1 MSAFAFFGAL
11 EIGLLYGLVA
21 LGVYLTFRVL
31 DFPDLSVDGSF
42 PMGAA
47 VAATAIV
54 AGIDPWVATGMAI
67 AAGAATGWVTAF
79 LAVRCGILHLLAS
92 ILTMIAAFSI
102 NIRIMGRPNIALL
115 GEETILTPFEMLGD
129 PMYIRP
135 LVVGVLVLISAWF
148 IVRLLNS
155 DFGLALRAT
164 GVNSRMVSAQGGSTS
179 FYTYFG
185 LALSNGFVGFSG
197 ALFAQ
202 TNSFADV
209 TSGVG
214 TIVVGLAAV
223 ILGQTLIP
231 GRKIWVAVT
240 AVIVGSVLYRLAVA
254 FALSSGMFGL
264 QASDLNLVTAVL
276 VAVALIAPK
285 IKGNLKAK
293 KRHSGAQAQAQAQ
306 AQNQSQNQV
315 KQAGQ
320 KTAGTVTKTGEV
332 T

>member
-54 AGIDPWVATGMAI
+54 AGVNPWLATGMAVI
-67 AAGAATGWVTAF
+67 AGAITGWVTAF

-102 NIRIMGRPNIALL
+102 NIRIMGRPNMSLL
-115 GEETILTPFEMLGD
+115 GEDTILTPFEALGD
-129 PMYIRP
+129 AMYIRP
-135 LVVGVLVLISAWF
+135 VVVGVLVLISAWGV
-148 IVRLLNS
+148 VRLLNS
-155 DFGLALRAT
+155 DFGLGLRAT
-164 GVNSRMVSAQGGSTS
+164 GVNARMVSAQGGSTS

-285 IKGNLKAK
+285 IKGNLKSK
-293 KRHSGAQAQAQAQ
+293 KSVRPAR
-306 AQNQSQNQV
+306 SQV
-315 KQAGQ
+315 SSKQG
-320 KTAGTVTKTGEV
+320 KESGEV
-332 T
+332 V

>member
-1 MSAFAFFGAL
+1 MSFFAFIGTL
-11 EIGLLYGLVA
+11 EIGLVYGLVA

-54 AGIDPWVATGMAI
+54 SGVNPWMATLLAIFAGGLC
-67 AAGAATGWVTAF
+67 GLVTAF

-102 NIRIMGRPNIALL
+102 NIRIMGRPNLALL
-115 GEETILTPFEMLGD
+115 GEDTIFTPFEIMAFDMGFDEGLLRLA
-129 PMYIRP
+129 IV
-135 LVVGVLVLISAWF
+135 LLLVLASAWF
-148 IVRLLNS
+148 ITRLLAS
-155 DFGLALRAT
+155 DFGLGLRAT
-164 GVNSRMVSAQGGSTS
+164 GVNSRMVNAQGGNTAL
-179 FYTYFG
+179 YTYLG
-185 LALSNGFVGFSG
+185 LALSNGLVGFSG

-223 ILGQTLIP
+223 ILGQTLLP
-231 GRKIWVAVT
+231 GRKIWVAVV
-240 AVIVGSVLYRLAVA
+240 AVILGSILYRLAVA

-264 QASDLNLVTAVL
+264 QASDLNLITALL
-276 VAVALIAPK
+276 VAAALIAPRMK
-285 IKGNLKAK
+285 SRFQRKTK
-293 KRHSGAQAQAQAQ
+293 KKVLS
-306 AQNQSQNQV
+306 
-315 KQAGQ
+315 
-320 KTAGTVTKTGEV
+320 TKKLA
-332 T
+332 

>member
-11 EIGLLYGLVA
+11 EIGLIYGLVA

-31 DFPDLSVDGSF
+31 DFPDLTVDGSF

-47 VAATAIV
+47 VAATGIV
-54 AGIDPWVATGMAI
+54 AGLDPWLSTFLAVI
-67 AAGAATGWVTAF
+67 AASATGWVTAF

-115 GEETILTPFEMLGD
+115 GSDTILTPFEAYGD
-129 PMYIRP
+129 SMYIRP
-135 LVVGVLVLISAWF
+135 LLVGTLVLLSAWF
-148 IVRLLNS
+148 VVRLLNS
-155 DFGLALRAT
+155 DFGLGLRAT
-164 GVNSRMVSAQGGSTS
+164 GVNARMVKAQGGSTA
-179 FYTYFG
+179 FYTYFC
-185 LALSNGFVGFSG
+185 LALSNGFVGFAG

-209 TSGVG
+209 TSGTG

-231 GRKIWVAVT
+231 GRKIWIAVT
-240 AVIVGSVLYRLAVA
+240 AVIVGSILYRLAVA

-276 VAVALIAPK
+276 VAAALIAPK
-285 IKGNLKAK
+285 VKGNLKAK
-293 KRHSGAQAQAQAQ
+293 KALTPTEGVAAPKPNKESGDVA
-306 AQNQSQNQV
+306 
-315 KQAGQ
+315 
-320 KTAGTVTKTGEV
+320 
-332 T
+332 

>member
-21 LGVYLTFRVL
+21 LGVFLTFRVL

-54 AGIDPWVATGMAI
+54 AGINPWLATGLAI
-67 AAGAATGWVTAF
+67 LAGAATGWVTAF
-79 LAVRCGILHLLAS
+79 LAIRCGILHLLAS

-102 NIRIMGRPNIALL
+102 NIRIMGRPNTALL
-115 GEETILTPFEMLGD
+115 GEETILTSFEAVAD
-129 PMYIRP
+129 PMLIRP
-135 LVVGVLVLISAWF
+135 IVVGVLVVLSSLFVI
-148 IVRLLNS
+148 RLLTS
-155 DFGLALRAT
+155 DFGLGLRAT
-164 GVNSRMVSAQGGSTS
+164 GVNSRMLAAQGGSTS
-179 FYTYFG
+179 FYTYFC
-185 LALSNGFVGFSG
+185 LALSNAFVGFAG

-231 GRKIWVAVT
+231 GRKIWVSVVAV
-240 AVIVGSVLYRLAVA
+240 VVGSVLYRLVVA

-276 VAVALIAPK
+276 VAMALIAPK
-285 IKGNLKAK
+285 IKAKIHAK
-293 KRHSGAQAQAQAQ
+293 KLLPVSHSD
-306 AQNQSQNQV
+306 NKS
-315 KQAGQ
+315 
-320 KTAGTVTKTGEV
+320 
-332 T
+332 

>member
-11 EIGLLYGLVA
+11 ELGLVYGLVA

-54 AGIDPWVATGMAI
+54 AGINPWLATGMAI
-67 AAGAATGWVTAF
+67 IAGGVTGWVTAF

-115 GEETILTPFEMLGD
+115 GEDTILTPFESLGD
-129 PMYIRP
+129 PMLVRP
-135 LVVGVLVLISAWF
+135 VVVGILVLLAAFF

-155 DFGLALRAT
+155 DFGLGLRAT
-164 GVNSRMVSAQGGSTS
+164 GVNARMVRAQGGSTS

-185 LALSNGFVGFSG
+185 LALSNGLVGFAG

-231 GRKIWVAVT
+231 GRKIWVAVA
-240 AVIVGSVLYRLAVA
+240 AVIIGSVLYRLAVA

-264 QASDLNLVTAVL
+264 QASDLNLVTAIL

-285 IKGNLKAK
+285 MKAK
-293 KRHSGAQAQAQAQ
+293 YKAKQQFQQARNDKEGA
-306 AQNQSQNQV
+306 
-315 KQAGQ
+315 
-320 KTAGTVTKTGEV
+320 
-332 T
+332 

>member
-11 EIGLLYGLVA
+11 EIGLIYGLVA

-54 AGIDPWVATGMAI
+54 AGIDPWIATGMAI
-67 AAGAATGWVTAF
+67 VAGAATGWVTAF

-115 GEETILTPFEMLGD
+115 GEDTILTPFEMMGD
-129 PMYIRP
+129 AMYIRP
-135 LVVGVLVLISAWF
+135 LVVGVLVLVSAWF
-148 IVRLLNS
+148 VVRLLNS
-155 DFGLALRAT
+155 DFGLGLRAT
-164 GVNSRMVSAQGGSTS
+164 GVNARMVKAQGASTS
-179 FYTYFG
+179 FYTYFC
-185 LALSNGFVGFSG
+185 LALSNGFVGFAG

-231 GRKIWVAVT
+231 GKKIWVAVT

-276 VAVALIAPK
+276 VAIALIAPK
-285 IKGNLKAK
+285 LKGNLKAK
-293 KRHSGAQAQAQAQ
+293 KGVKPVKSQAVSNSG
-306 AQNQSQNQV
+306 
-315 KQAGQ
+315 KAG
-320 KTAGTVTKTGEV
+320 KVA
-332 T
+332 

>member
-54 AGIDPWVATGMAI
+54 AGVNPWLATGMAI
-67 AAGAATGWVTAF
+67 LAGAMTGWVTAF

-102 NIRIMGRPNIALL
+102 NIRIMGRPNLALL
-115 GEETILTPFEMLGD
+115 GEETILTPFESLGD
-129 PMYIRP
+129 PMFIRP
-135 LVVGVLVLISAWF
+135 LVVGILVLISSWLV
-148 IVRLLNS
+148 VRLLNS
-155 DFGLALRAT
+155 DFGLGLRAT
-164 GVNSRMVSAQGGSTS
+164 GVNARMVRAQGGSTS

-185 LALSNGFVGFSG
+185 LALSNGFVGFAG

-231 GRKIWVAVT
+231 GRKIWVAVV

-276 VAVALIAPK
+276 VAIALIAPK
-285 IKGNLKAK
+285 LKGNMAIK
-293 KRHSGAQAQAQAQ
+293 KPVNSGA
-306 AQNQSQNQV
+306 SGG
-315 KQAGQ
+315 KQKSGGAL
-320 KTAGTVTKTGEV
+320 
-332 T
+332 

>member
-1 MSAFAFFGAL
+1 M
-11 EIGLLYGLVA
+11 
-21 LGVYLTFRVL
+21 
-31 DFPDLSVDGSF
+31 
-42 PMGAA
+42 
-47 VAATAIV
+47 
-54 AGIDPWVATGMAI
+54 
-67 AAGAATGWVTAF
+67 
-79 LAVRCGILHLLAS
+79 
-92 ILTMIAAFSI
+92 
-102 NIRIMGRPNIALL
+102 ALL
-115 GEETILTPFEMLGD
+115 GEDTILTPFESLGD
-129 PMYIRP
+129 PMLMRP
-135 LVVGVLVLISAWF
+135 LVVGVLVLLSAFF

-155 DFGLALRAT
+155 DFGLGLRAT
-164 GVNSRMVSAQGGSTS
+164 GVNARMVRAQGGSTA

-185 LALSNGFVGFSG
+185 LALSNGFVGFAG

-254 FALSSGMFGL
+254 FALSTGMFGL

-285 IKGNLKAK
+285 MKSQYKTKQRLKAA
-293 KRHSGAQAQAQAQ
+293 RNSSEAA
-306 AQNQSQNQV
+306 
-315 KQAGQ
+315 
-320 KTAGTVTKTGEV
+320 
-332 T
+332 

>member
-1 MSAFAFFGAL
+1 MSLFAFLGTL
-11 EIGLLYGLVA
+11 EIGLIYGLVA

-54 AGIDPWVATGMAI
+54 AGVNPWLATAMALV
-67 AAGAATGWVTAF
+67 AGAACGLVTAF
-79 LAVRCGILHLLAS
+79 LAIKCGILHLLAS

-102 NIRIMGRPNIALL
+102 NIRIMGRPNMALL
-115 GEETILTPFEMLGD
+115 GEETIFSLLPDWQFDPTYTQLGVVA
-129 PMYIRP
+129 I
-135 LVVGVLVLISAWF
+135 LVILSGWF
-148 IVRLLNS
+148 VVRLLSS

-164 GVNSRMVSAQGGSTS
+164 GVNSRMVSAQGGSTA
-179 FYTYFG
+179 FMTYFG
-185 LALSNGFVGFSG
+185 LALSNAFVAFAG

-223 ILGQTLIP
+223 ILGQTLLP
-231 GRKIWVAVT
+231 GRRIWVAVV
-240 AVIVGSVLYRLAVA
+240 AVILGSILYRLAVA

-264 QASDLNLVTAVL
+264 QASDLNLITAVL
-276 VAVALIAPK
+276 VAIALIAPK
-285 IKGNLKAK
+285 MKSGIQARKA
-293 KRHSGAQAQAQAQ
+293 
-306 AQNQSQNQV
+306 
-315 KQAGQ
+315 
-320 KTAGTVTKTGEV
+320 
-332 T
+332 

>member
-54 AGIDPWVATGMAI
+54 AGINPWVATGMAI
-67 AAGAATGWVTAF
+67 LAGGATGLVTAF

-102 NIRIMGRPNIALL
+102 NIRIMGRPNMALL
-115 GEETILTPFEMLGD
+115 GEDTILTPFETLGD
-129 PMYIRP
+129 SMLVRP
-135 LVVGVLVLISAWF
+135 IVVGVLVLISAWMV
-148 IVRLLNS
+148 VRLLNS
-155 DFGLALRAT
+155 DFGLGLRAT
-164 GVNSRMVSAQGGSTS
+164 GVNARMVSAQGASTA

-185 LALSNGFVGFSG
+185 LALSNAFVGFAG

-231 GRKIWVAVT
+231 GRKIWVAVL

-254 FALSSGMFGL
+254 FALSTGMFGL

-276 VAVALIAPK
+276 VAVALIAPR

-293 KRHSGAQAQAQAQ
+293 KRGKPDFQAGV
-306 AQNQSQNQV
+306 V
-315 KQAGQ
+315 KQG
-320 KTAGTVTKTGEV
+320 KESGEV
-332 T
+332 A

>member
-54 AGIDPWVATGMAI
+54 AGVNPWLATGMAI
-67 AAGAATGWVTAF
+67 LAGAMTGWVTAF

-102 NIRIMGRPNIALL
+102 NIRIMGRPNLALL
-115 GEETILTPFEMLGD
+115 GEETILTPFESLGD
-129 PMYIRP
+129 PMFIRP
-135 LVVGVLVLISAWF
+135 LVVGILVLISSWLV
-148 IVRLLNS
+148 VRLLNS
-155 DFGLALRAT
+155 DFGLGLRAT
-164 GVNSRMVSAQGGSTS
+164 GVNARMVRAQGGSTS

-185 LALSNGFVGFSG
+185 LALSNGFVGFAG

-231 GRKIWVAVT
+231 GRKIWVAVV
-240 AVIVGSVLYRLAVA
+240 AVVVGSVLYRLAVA

-276 VAVALIAPK
+276 VAIALIAPK
-285 IKGNLKAK
+285 LKGNMVIK
-293 KRHSGAQAQAQAQ
+293 KPVNSGA
-306 AQNQSQNQV
+306 SGG
-315 KQAGQ
+315 KQKSGGAL
-320 KTAGTVTKTGEV
+320 
-332 T
+332 

>member
-11 EIGLLYGLVA
+11 ELGLVYGLVA

-54 AGIDPWVATGMAI
+54 AGINPWLATGMAI
-67 AAGAATGWVTAF
+67 VAGAMTGWVTAF

-102 NIRIMGRPNIALL
+102 NIRIMGRPNVALL
-115 GEETILTPFEMLGD
+115 GENTILTPFESIGD
-129 PMYIRP
+129 PMLIRP
-135 LVVGVLVLISAWF
+135 LVVGVLVLLAAFF
-148 IVRLLNS
+148 IIRLLNS
-155 DFGLALRAT
+155 DFGLGLRAT
-164 GVNSRMVSAQGGSTS
+164 GVNARMVRAQGGSTS

-185 LALSNGFVGFSG
+185 LALSNGFVGFAG

-285 IKGNLKAK
+285 MKAK
-293 KRHSGAQAQAQAQ
+293 YKAKQKMQQARTD
-306 AQNQSQNQV
+306 
-315 KQAGQ
+315 K
-320 KTAGTVTKTGEV
+320 EV
-332 T
+332 A

>member
-54 AGIDPWVATGMAI
+54 AGINPWLATLMAVI
-67 AAGAATGWVTAF
+67 AGAATGWVTAF

-115 GEETILTPFEMLGD
+115 GEETILTPFETLGD
-129 PMYIRP
+129 PMLVRP
-135 LVVGVLVLISAWF
+135 LIVGLLVLVSAWLV
-148 IVRLLNS
+148 VRLLNS
-155 DFGLALRAT
+155 DFGLGLRAT
-164 GVNSRMVSAQGGSTS
+164 GVNARMVSAQGASTA

-185 LALSNGFVGFSG
+185 LALSNGFVGFAG

-231 GRKIWVAVT
+231 GRKIWVAVL

-254 FALSSGMFGL
+254 FALSTGMFGL

-276 VAVALIAPK
+276 VAIALIAPK

-293 KRHSGAQAQAQAQ
+293 KRSTPAQSKETA
-306 AQNQSQNQV
+306 
-315 KQAGQ
+315 KQARESGE
-320 KTAGTVTKTGEV
+320 TA
-332 T
+332 

>member
-54 AGIDPWVATGMAI
+54 AGVNPWLATGMAI
-67 AAGAATGWVTAF
+67 LAGAMTGWVTAF

-102 NIRIMGRPNIALL
+102 NIRIMGRPNLALL
-115 GEETILTPFEMLGD
+115 GEETILTPFESLGD
-129 PMYIRP
+129 PMFIRP
-135 LVVGVLVLISAWF
+135 LVVGILVLISSWLV
-148 IVRLLNS
+148 VRLLNS
-155 DFGLALRAT
+155 DFGLGLRAT
-164 GVNSRMVSAQGGSTS
+164 GVNARMVRAQGGSTS

-185 LALSNGFVGFSG
+185 LALSNGFVGFAG

-231 GRKIWVAVT
+231 GRKIWVAVV

-276 VAVALIAPK
+276 VAIALIAPK
-285 IKGNLKAK
+285 LKGNMAIK
-293 KRHSGAQAQAQAQ
+293 KPVNSEASGG
-306 AQNQSQNQV
+306 
-315 KQAGQ
+315 KQKSGGAL
-320 KTAGTVTKTGEV
+320 
-332 T
+332 

>member
-1 MSAFAFFGAL
+1 MSAFAFFGAI
-11 EIGLLYGLVA
+11 EIGLIYGLVA

-67 AAGAATGWVTAF
+67 VAGSMTGWVTAF
-79 LAVRCGILHLLAS
+79 LAIKCGILHLLAS

-102 NIRIMGRPNIALL
+102 NIRIMGRPNMALL
-115 GEETILTPFEMLGD
+115 GEDTILTPFEAMGD
-129 PMYIRP
+129 SMYVRP
-135 LVVGVLVLISAWF
+135 LVVGVLVLFSAWF
-148 IVRLLNS
+148 VIRLLNS
-155 DFGLALRAT
+155 DFGLGLRAT

-185 LALSNGFVGFSG
+185 LALSNGFVGFAG

-231 GRKIWVAVT
+231 NRKIWMAVV

-276 VAVALIAPK
+276 VAAALIAPK
-285 IKGNLKAK
+285 MKGKLKAK
-293 KRHSGAQAQAQAQ
+293 KLSKPIKIEARTESSKSSGEA
-306 AQNQSQNQV
+306 V
-315 KQAGQ
+315 
-320 KTAGTVTKTGEV
+320 
-332 T
+332 

>member
-54 AGIDPWVATGMAI
+54 AGVNPWLATGMAI
-67 AAGAATGWVTAF
+67 LAGVMTGWVTAF

-102 NIRIMGRPNIALL
+102 NIRIMGRPNLALL
-115 GEETILTPFEMLGD
+115 GEETILTPFESLGD
-129 PMYIRP
+129 PMFIRP
-135 LVVGVLVLISAWF
+135 LVVGILVLISSWLV
-148 IVRLLNS
+148 VRLLNS
-155 DFGLALRAT
+155 DFGLGLRAT
-164 GVNSRMVSAQGGSTS
+164 GVNARMVRAQGGSTS

-185 LALSNGFVGFSG
+185 LALSNGFVGFAG

-231 GRKIWVAVT
+231 GRKIWVAVV

-276 VAVALIAPK
+276 VAIALIAPK
-285 IKGNLKAK
+285 LKGNMAIK
-293 KRHSGAQAQAQAQ
+293 KPVNSGA
-306 AQNQSQNQV
+306 SGG
-315 KQAGQ
+315 KQKSGGAL
-320 KTAGTVTKTGEV
+320 
-332 T
+332 

>member
-47 VAATAIV
+47 VAATAIA
-54 AGIDPWVATGMAI
+54 AGVNPWLATGMAI
-67 AAGAATGWVTAF
+67 LAGAMTGWVTAF

-102 NIRIMGRPNIALL
+102 NIRIMGRPNLALL
-115 GEETILTPFEMLGD
+115 GEETILTPFESLGD
-129 PMYIRP
+129 PMFIRP
-135 LVVGVLVLISAWF
+135 LVVGILVLISSWLV
-148 IVRLLNS
+148 VRLLNS
-155 DFGLALRAT
+155 DFGLGLRAT
-164 GVNSRMVSAQGGSTS
+164 GVNARMVRAQGGSTS

-185 LALSNGFVGFSG
+185 LALSNGFVGFAG

-231 GRKIWVAVT
+231 GRKIWVAVV

-276 VAVALIAPK
+276 VAIALIAPK
-285 IKGNLKAK
+285 LKGNMAIK
-293 KRHSGAQAQAQAQ
+293 KPVNSGA
-306 AQNQSQNQV
+306 SGG
-315 KQAGQ
+315 KQKSGGAL
-320 KTAGTVTKTGEV
+320 
-332 T
+332 

>member
-54 AGIDPWVATGMAI
+54 AGINPWIATLMAI
-67 AAGAATGWVTAF
+67 MAGAATGWVTAF

-102 NIRIMGRPNIALL
+102 NIRIMGKPNMALL
-115 GEETILTPFEMLGD
+115 GEETILTPFEAIGD
-129 PMYIRP
+129 PVLIRP
-135 LVVGVLVLISAWF
+135 LIVGLLVLVSAWLV
-148 IVRLLNS
+148 VRLLNS

-164 GVNSRMVSAQGGSTS
+164 GVNARMVSAQGASTS

-185 LALSNGFVGFSG
+185 LALSNGFVGFAG

-231 GRKIWVAVT
+231 GRKIWVAVV

-254 FALSSGMFGL
+254 FALSTGMFGL

-276 VAVALIAPK
+276 VAIALIAPK
-285 IKGNLKAK
+285 IKGNLTPK
-293 KRHSGAQAQAQAQ
+293 KINHPAQKHVEQEKESGDVA
-306 AQNQSQNQV
+306 
-315 KQAGQ
+315 
-320 KTAGTVTKTGEV
+320 
-332 T
+332 

>member
-1 MSAFAFFGAL
+1 MSAFAFLGAL

-54 AGIDPWVATGMAI
+54 AGVNPWLATGMAI
-67 AAGAATGWVTAF
+67 LAGAMTGWVTAF

-102 NIRIMGRPNIALL
+102 NIRIMGRPNLALL
-115 GEETILTPFEMLGD
+115 GEETILTPFESLGD
-129 PMYIRP
+129 PMFIRP
-135 LVVGVLVLISAWF
+135 LVVGILVLISSWLV
-148 IVRLLNS
+148 VRLLNS
-155 DFGLALRAT
+155 DFGLGLRAT
-164 GVNSRMVSAQGGSTS
+164 GVNARMVRAQGGSTS

-185 LALSNGFVGFSG
+185 LALSNGFVGFAG

-231 GRKIWVAVT
+231 GRKIWVAVV

-276 VAVALIAPK
+276 VAIALIAPK
-285 IKGNLKAK
+285 LKGNMAIK
-293 KRHSGAQAQAQAQ
+293 KPVNSGA
-306 AQNQSQNQV
+306 SGG
-315 KQAGQ
+315 KQKSGGAL
-320 KTAGTVTKTGEV
+320 
-332 T
+332 

>member
-11 EIGLLYGLVA
+11 EIGLVYGLVA

-54 AGIDPWVATGMAI
+54 SGIDPWVATFMAI
-67 AAGAATGWVTAF
+67 IAGAVTGWVTAF
-79 LAVRCGILHLLAS
+79 LTVRCGILNLLAS

-102 NIRIMGRPNIALL
+102 NIRIMGRPNVALI
-115 GEETILTPFEMLGD
+115 GSDTILTPFESMGNA
-129 PMYIRP
+129 MYIRP
-135 LVVGVLVLISAWF
+135 LVVGVLVLLSALF

-155 DFGLALRAT
+155 DFGLGLRAT
-164 GVNSRMVSAQGGSTS
+164 GVNARMVAAQGGSTA

-185 LALSNGFVGFSG
+185 LALSNGFVGFAG

-231 GRKIWVAVT
+231 DKKIWVAVA
-240 AVIVGSVLYRLAVA
+240 AVIIGSVLYRLAVA
-254 FALSSGMFGL
+254 FALSTGMFGL

-276 VAVALIAPK
+276 VALALIMPRM
-285 IKGNLKAK
+285 K
-293 KRHSGAQAQAQAQ
+293 KRMNSRK
-306 AQNQSQNQV
+306 S
-315 KQAGQ
+315 AGG
-320 KTAGTVTKTGEV
+320 KA
-332 T
+332 

>member
-54 AGIDPWVATGMAI
+54 AGVNPWLATGMAI
-67 AAGAATGWVTAF
+67 LAGAMTGWVTAF

-102 NIRIMGRPNIALL
+102 NIRIMGRPNLALL
-115 GEETILTPFEMLGD
+115 GEETILTPFESLGD
-129 PMYIRP
+129 PMFIRP
-135 LVVGVLVLISAWF
+135 LVVGILVLISSWLV
-148 IVRLLNS
+148 VRLLNS
-155 DFGLALRAT
+155 DFGLGLRAT
-164 GVNSRMVSAQGGSTS
+164 GVNARMVRAQGGSTS

-185 LALSNGFVGFSG
+185 LALSNGFVGFAG

-231 GRKIWVAVT
+231 GRKIWVAVV

-276 VAVALIAPK
+276 VAIALIAPK
-285 IKGNLKAK
+285 LKGNMSIK
-293 KRHSGAQAQAQAQ
+293 KPVNSGA
-306 AQNQSQNQV
+306 SGG
-315 KQAGQ
+315 KQKSGGAL
-320 KTAGTVTKTGEV
+320 
-332 T
+332 